1 MLGFEYWS
9 LSGFLK
15 RKVKNA
21 LQYICRFETAA
32 AREAHRRGFDGIICG
47 HIQHAAT
54 KTIEGV
60 LYINDG
66 DWVESCTALAEDS
79 HGNLE
84 LLCWTST
91 APRPSRLRGTSSPPP
106 FLPEAHL
113 TMVAPVAP
121 GF

>member
-32 AREAHRRGFDGIICG
+32 ARVAHRRGFDGVICG
-47 HIQHAAT
+47 HIHNAAI
-54 KTIEGV
+54 KTIDGV

-66 DWVESCTALAEDS
+66 DWVESCTALAEDTP
-79 HGNLE
+79 GNLE
-84 LLCWTST
+84 ILVWSSASHRRRLVPPST
-91 APRPSRLRGTSSPPP
+91 DTG
-106 FLPEAHL
+106 LP
-113 TMVAPVAP
+113 
-121 GF
+121 